1 MKYEKFFKVKPNKD
15 IDILTRQLECVIE
28 RYFSHLENGSE
39 ITLTIGETVT
49 DFLDNKLTYRL
60 STTIQ
65 EEEL

>member
-1 MKYEKFFKVKPNKD
+1 MKYEKFFKVRPNKN
-15 IDILTRQLECVIE
+15 IDVLTRQLECVIE

-39 ITLTIGETVT
+39 ITLTIGETEM
-49 DFLDNKLTYRL
+49 DFLYNKLTYRL